1 MSEEQIQITRTDSN
15 INSAKVENKSI
26 YPTENIELPS
36 KGYFYE
42 DGNPLQ
48 SGVVEIKMMTARE
61 EDILT
66 NQNLIKN
73 GTVLDKLLESLI
85 VGPKNVNYRNLL
97 ISDKNALYIAARR
110 LAYGDSY
117 GPLEVQCPS
126 CSEKNR
132 VTFDLSTLKNK
143 EYDFSNL
150 ERGVNLFD
158 FTLPFAKRNIQ
169 FKILN
174 SFEEEQIENDIK
186 VLSKKIKN
194 IKTGQITSRLK
205 RIIVS
210 IDGDT
215 NPSKINDFVDN
226 ELVSRDSMALRKT
239 LKDKTPEIDL
249 TTDFECESCGHTE
262 RMDVPMTVQFF
273 WPES

>member
-1 MSEEQIQITRTDSN
+1 MSDEQIQITRTDSN
-15 INSAKVENKSI
+15 INSAKVDNKSI

-117 GPLEVQCPS
+117 GPLEVQCPN

-132 VTFDLSTLKNK
+132 VTFDLSTLENK

-150 ERGVNLFD
+150 EKGVNLFD

-186 VLSKKIKN
+186 VLSKKVKN

-215 NPSKINDFVDN
+215 NQSKINEFVDN
-226 ELVSRDSMALRKT
+226 ELVSRDSMALRKA

>member
-1 MSEEQIQITRTDSN
+1 
-15 INSAKVENKSI
+15 
-26 YPTENIELPS
+26 
-36 KGYFYE
+36 
-42 DGNPLQ
+42 
-48 SGVVEIKMMTARE
+48 MT
-61 EDILT
+61 T

-132 VTFDLSTLKNK
+132 VTFDLSTLENK

-150 ERGVNLFD
+150 EKGANLFD

-186 VLSKKIKN
+186 VLSKKVKN

-215 NPSKINDFVDN
+215 DKGKINEFVDN

-249 TTDFECESCGHTE
+249 TTDFECESCGHEE
-262 RMDVPMTVQFF
+262 RLDVPMTVQFF

>member
-15 INSAKVENKSI
+15 TNSAKVENKSI

-48 SGVVEIKMMTARE
+48 NGFVEIKMMTARE

-85 VGPKNVNYRNLL
+85 VGPPNVKYRDLL

-117 GPLEVQCPS
+117 GPLEIKCPS
-126 CSEKNR
+126 CDETNNI
-132 VTFDLSTLKNK
+132 TFDLSNIENK
-143 EYDFSNL
+143 EYDFSNTQK
-150 ERGVNLFD
+150 GSNLFET
-158 FTLPFAKRNIQ
+158 TLPFSKRTIQ

-174 SFEEEQIENDIK
+174 SFEEELIEKDLK
-186 VLSKKIKN
+186 VVSKKLKN
-194 IKTGQITSRLK
+194 LKTGQITSRLK
-205 RIIVS
+205 KIIVS

-215 NPSKINDFVDN
+215 DKGKINEFVDN
-226 ELVSRDSMALRKT
+226 ELVSRDSMALRK
-239 LKDKTPEIDL
+239 LVKDKTPDIDL
-249 TTDFECESCGHTE
+249 TSNFECESCGHTE

>member
-1 MSEEQIQITRTDSN
+1 MSEEQIQITRTNSN
-15 INSAKVENKSI
+15 TNSAKVDNKSI

-48 SGVVEIKMMTARE
+48 NGFVEIKMMTARE

-132 VTFDLSTLKNK
+132 VTFDLSTLENK

-150 ERGVNLFD
+150 EKGANLFD

-174 SFEEEQIENDIK
+174 SFEEEQIENDI
-186 VLSKKIKN
+186 
-194 IKTGQITSRLK
+194 G
-205 RIIVS
+205 
-210 IDGDT
+210 G
-215 NPSKINDFVDN
+215 
-226 ELVSRDSMALRKT
+226 
-239 LKDKTPEIDL
+239 
-249 TTDFECESCGHTE
+249 
-262 RMDVPMTVQFF
+262 
-273 WPES
+273 

>member
-1 MSEEQIQITRTDSN
+1 MSEEQIQITRTNSN
-15 INSAKVENKSI
+15 TNSAKVDNKSI

-48 SGVVEIKMMTARE
+48 NGFVEIKMMTARE

-132 VTFDLSTLKNK
+132 VTFDLSTLENK

-150 ERGVNLFD
+150 EKGANLFE

-186 VLSKKIKN
+186 VLSKKVKN

-215 NPSKINDFVDN
+215 DKGKINEFVDN

-249 TTDFECESCGHTE
+249 TTDFECESCGHEE
-262 RMDVPMTVQFF
+262 RLDVPMTVQFF